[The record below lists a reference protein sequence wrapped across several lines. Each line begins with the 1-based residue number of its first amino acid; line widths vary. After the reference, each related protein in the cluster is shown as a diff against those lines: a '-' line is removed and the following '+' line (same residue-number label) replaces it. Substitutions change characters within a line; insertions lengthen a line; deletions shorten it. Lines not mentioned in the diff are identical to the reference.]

1 MSQIYLSSVPSA
13 VKFYKKYGFLKYSQ
27 EGQDGLSI
35 MRKYI
40 DKKNGGATIKTRKT
54 KKRKTKTRRSTRRK
68 K

>member
-54 KKRKTKTRRSTRRK
+54 KTRRSTRRK

>member
-40 DKKNGGATIKTRKT
+40 DKKMAVQQ
-54 KKRKTKTRRSTRRK
+54 
-68 K
+68 